1 MTEERRHSGA
11 VLPSQL
17 AAFLRQCAP
26 CCPLSFLFPAGVAPA
41 VTDLFLKR
49 MERLDRKPFQRLSE
63 LTLDTI
69 DRCESM
75 EGGGYSM
82 KGPEGQNAT
91 CLRDLFVKISR
102 P

>member
-1 MTEERRHSGA
+1 
-11 VLPSQL
+11 
-17 AAFLRQCAP
+17 
-26 CCPLSFLFPAGVAPA
+26 
-41 VTDLFLKR
+41 

-91 CLRDLFVKISR
+91 CLRDLFVKI
-102 P
+102 